1 MALARRV
8 FSLTDVMCVIS
19 RPGPLRRPELII
31 TITGPETR
39 ESDPA
44 GTETKTL
51 RVLLIPSLADA
62 VKPSVSLLDVYLY
75 VRDSTCLSLR

>member
-1 MALARRV
+1 M
-8 FSLTDVMCVIS
+8 
-19 RPGPLRRPELII
+19 RRPELII

-44 GTETKTL
+44 GTETETL
-51 RVLLIPSLADA
+51 RVLLVPSLADA

-75 VRDSTCLSLR
+75 VRDSTCLSLS